1 MTARLDIALPRD
13 DADWHWLADL
23 WRSEW
28 SGETMVTRGRVHRLR
43 DLSALIAREGD
54 RRVGAVT
61 FRVEGDECELL
72 SLNASEPGRGVGGE
86 LLEAVEQVA
95 LDAGCRRLWLI
106 TTNDNLD
113 ALRFYQR
120 RGFRLA
126 ALHPGAVD
134 RARALKPAIP
144 EAGNFGIPIH
154 DEIELEKWLSE
165 DF

>member
-1 MTARLDIALPRD
+1 MAKDLEITPPRD
-13 DADWHWLADL
+13 YADRHWLADL

-86 LLEAVEQVA
+86 LLEAVGQA
-95 LDAGCRRLWLI
+95 ARNAGCRRLWLI

-120 RGFRLA
+120 RGYRLA
-126 ALHPGAVD
+126 ALRPGAVD
-134 RARALKPAIP
+134 DARRLKPTIP
-144 EAGNFGIPIH
+144 EVGNFGIPIH
-154 DEIELEKWLSE
+154 DEIELEKRL
-165 DF
+165 

>member
-1 MTARLDIALPRD
+1 MAPRLEVAPLRD
-13 DADWHWLADL
+13 DADRRWLADL

-43 DLSALIAREGD
+43 DLSALIARDGD

-61 FRVEGDECELL
+61 FRIEDDECELL

-86 LLEAVEQVA
+86 LLGAVEQA
-95 LDAGCRRLWLI
+95 ARGAGCRRLWLI

-134 RARALKPAIP
+134 QARSLKPAIS
-144 EAGNFGIPIH
+144 EVGNFGIPIH
-154 DEIELEKWLSE
+154 DEIELEKRL
-165 DF
+165 